1 MPTARAVLVAIGNEL
16 LNGEVQDTNL
26 YRLIGR
32 LTRRGVT
39 VQQAA
44 MVRDDPA
51 DIAALLCH
59 LLAAAPEV
67 MILSGGLGPTGDDL
81 TLSALAQALALPL
94 VEDATARAL
103 VEQQYQQLLARGY
116 LLQWG
121 PETARQKM
129 ARLPQGAT
137 PLPNPVGT
145 APGVRLEH
153 GPTLIFCLPGVPA
166 ELEAI
171 FSAWVEPE
179 LLHRFGPSSWVEAAL
194 IAHCDDEAALADPL
208 REVAAR
214 HPAVYLKSL
223 ARPFPA
229 AHVEG
234 VRVVAAVRAE
244 TEAAGQAQVAQTLA
258 DLEQC
263 LDQAGIPVERV

>member
-67 MILSGGLGPTGDDL
+67 MILSGGLGPTEDDL

-179 LLHRFGPSSWVEAAL
+179 LLHRFGPGYWVEAAL

-208 REVAAR
+208 QKVAAR

-229 AHVEG
+229 AHLEG

-263 LDQAGIPVERV
+263 LDQAGIPVERT